1 MAPTT
6 VLDYTT
12 YYDDDTV
19 EAVVVRETD
28 SPEHPSGWDY
38 SLHYGT
44 LDGERFLRYDNAH
57 ERTKGHER
65 HTPEGVEEIDFP
77 GMVDLYDRF
86 QSEIAEVDW
95 VGAGGGE

>member
-12 YYDDDTV
+12 YHDDGTV
-19 EAVVVRETD
+19 ESVVVRQVED
-28 SPEHPSGWDY
+28 VHRPSGWDY
-38 SLHYGT
+38 RLHCGT

-65 HTPEGVEEIDFP
+65 HTHDGVEKIAFP
-77 GMVDLYDRF
+77 GMFELYERF
-86 QSEIAEVDW
+86 QREIAEVEW
-95 VGAGGGE
+95 RGADDGG